1 MDINYHIITGS
12 KGGVGKSLFS
22 LMQLVHKL
30 EKKEHEYLVVILDLN
45 NMNTDI
51 RRSLSYLIL
60 DGKDN
65 QPITISFGNEKLGLE
80 LELYNAKNPFI
91 QKENLKIGY
100 LSDPF
105 VTLGSNEFSELIKH
119 LNNEVQEKELSSKYN
134 KVDIIIDTNFHFCNL
149 FSQDGNAPS
158 YMELEESFKTNN
170 IKATIYFLWTY
181 NQFDVLNN
189 VLSSENNET
198 EVDPH
203 NEKEAERLTKTA
215 NVIENR
221 IKINEKS
228 RIRFTHVYTPVALI
242 DSKPPKETDIV
253 AKQFWDFKTKASK
266 LAKAVGEALKD
277 HLVICNDLEERVNES
292 KRDEITRVDY
302 VSFDEWLKTL
312 SKIFINIDPENKRG
326 PRSNFMLTIAETFK
340 TQVYP
345 RNVIILYQY
354 DKNLEGYTDQDQSDE
369 QQFLLKLKNMSLYD
383 NFRTLYE

>member
-30 EKKEHEYLVVILDLN
+30 EKKELEYLVVILDLN

-60 DGKDN
+60 EGKDN
-65 QPITISFGNEKLGLE
+65 QPTTISFGNEKLGLE

-91 QKENLKIGY
+91 LKENLKIGY

-119 LNNEVQEKELSSKYN
+119 LNNEVQELSSKYN

-149 FSQDGNAPS
+149 FSQNSNAPS

-170 IKATIYFLWTY
+170 IRATIYFLWTY

-189 VLSSENNET
+189 VLSSENNGT

-203 NEKEAERLTKTA
+203 NEKEAERLIKTA
-215 NVIENR
+215 NVIETR
-221 IKINEKS
+221 IKINKQS

-242 DSKPPKETDIV
+242 DSKPPKETDTV
-253 AKQFWDFKTKASK
+253 AKSFWNLKNTLTTAIK
-266 LAKAVGEALKD
+266 EAMNNI
-277 HLVICNDLEERVNES
+277 VICNDLFECVEETKNNKI
-292 KRDEITRVDY
+292 KRTEY
-302 VSFDEWLKTL
+302 VSFDRWLEVL
-312 SKIFINIDPENKRG
+312 SQSFINIDTENKRS
-326 PRSNFMLTIAETFK
+326 PRSNFMLTIAKAFK
-340 TQVYP
+340 GTNYP
-345 RNVIILYQY
+345 KNIIILYKY
-354 DKNLEGYTDQDQSDE
+354 DKNLEGYTDQDQSNE
-369 QQFLLKLKNMSLYD
+369 QQFLLKLKDMSLYD